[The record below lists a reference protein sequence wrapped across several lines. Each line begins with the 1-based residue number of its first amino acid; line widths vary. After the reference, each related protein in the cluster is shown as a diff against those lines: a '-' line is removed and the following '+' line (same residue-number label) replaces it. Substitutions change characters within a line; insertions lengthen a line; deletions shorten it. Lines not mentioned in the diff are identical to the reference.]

1 MRGVMRPITLSAMDV
16 SRPAPLRFYPFGL
29 SQAAAPDIRVLRPPQ
44 RQRGASVG
52 EPKPK
57 HAERRPL
64 ISNLVKTIVQDF
76 GWIHLSLGL
85 MGNTAFFVGSIL
97 FLPAFEPLKT
107 LGVWLFIIGSFG
119 MLVGAVGRLLVDLF
133 ERQEESD

>member
-1 MRGVMRPITLSAMDV
+1 M
-16 SRPAPLRFYPFGL
+16 
-29 SQAAAPDIRVLRPPQ
+29 AAWAPPQ

-85 MGNTAFFVGSIL
+85 AGNTAFFVGSIL

-107 LGVWLFIIGSFG
+107 LGVWLFIAGSFG
-119 MLVGAVGRLLVDLF
+119 MMVGAVGRLLVDLF